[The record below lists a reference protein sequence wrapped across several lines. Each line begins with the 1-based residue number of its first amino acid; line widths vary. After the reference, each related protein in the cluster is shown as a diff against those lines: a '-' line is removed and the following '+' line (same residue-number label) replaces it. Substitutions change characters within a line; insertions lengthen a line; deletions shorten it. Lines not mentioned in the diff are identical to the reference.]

1 MNSLFRTLG
10 LGLVAV
16 SLQAGAAETVKIAV
30 IDPLS
35 GPFANVG
42 EAMVRHVQLAIDMV
56 NARGGVLGG
65 TKFELVTFDS
75 KSNPQEA
82 QLALK
87 QAIDQGIH
95 YINQTN
101 GSNIAGALVDA
112 VNKNNERN
120 PDKAV
125 LYMNTGAVDPALT
138 NDRCS
143 FWHFRFDA
151 DADMKMSA
159 LSDAIAQDKKIHK
172 LYLINQDYAF
182 GQAVAKAGHE
192 MVAKKRPDVQIV
204 GDELHP
210 LGKIKDFA
218 PYVAKIKSAEADTVL
233 TGNWGNDITLL
244 VRAARDAGYKP
255 EFYTYYAGGL
265 GTPPALGDAG
275 IGNLKQVTQFH
286 SNIGTDAANKLVNAY
301 KQKYPDAKDDL
312 YFTTHIMAI
321 EMLARAI
328 DQAKSTD
335 PAKVGKALEGMKFAG
350 PAGEVTMR
358 ADNHQLVQ
366 PLFISTYSK
375 ADGKDVKFDVERT
388 GNGFKTDRRIEAK
401 DTAQATTCKM
411 TRP

>member
-1 MNSLFRTLG
+1 MRALSRILWLG
-10 LGLVAV
+10 LATA
-16 SLQAGAAETVKIAV
+16 SFSAGAAETVKIAV

-42 EAMVRHVQLAIDMV
+42 EAMVRHMQLAIDMV

-65 TKFELVTFDS
+65 TKFELLTFDS

-87 QAIDQGIH
+87 QAIDQGAH

-101 GSNIAGALVDA
+101 GSNVAGALVDA

-120 PDKAV
+120 PDKIV

-159 LSDAIAQDKKIHK
+159 LSDAIAQNKKIHK

-182 GQAVAKAGHE
+182 GQAVAKAGHA
-192 MVAKKRPDVQIV
+192 MVAQKRPDVQIV

-233 TGNWGNDITLL
+233 TGNWGNDMTLL
-244 VRAARDAGYKP
+244 VRAAKDAGYTP

-265 GTPPALGDAG
+265 GSPPALGDAG
-275 IGNLKQVTQFH
+275 IGHLKQVTQFH
-286 SNIGTDAANKLVNAY
+286 SNIGTDASNKLVAAY

-312 YFTTHIMAI
+312 YFTTHILAI
-321 EMLARAI
+321 EMLARAME
-328 DQAKSTD
+328 QAKSTD
-335 PAKVGKALEGMKFAG
+335 PAKVGKALEGMKLNG

-375 ADGKDVKFDVERT
+375 ADGKDVKNDVERT

-401 DTAQATTCKM
+401 DTMQPTTCKM
-411 TRP
+411 QRP